1 MKSNNKVDPNDI
13 KSNSNIDYV
22 ESAYLKDFN
31 GVSSSLSSGNG
42 IFEKKSK
49 MAGVLLYF
57 MFLGGLINSGVSKSG
72 LNKAKVADD
81 DGSSDDGTSSLEESV
96 EEHKQPQTE
105 EIMNAELIAG
115 VN

>member
-1 MKSNNKVDPNDI
+1 M
-13 KSNSNIDYV
+13 Y
-22 ESAYLKDFN
+22 
-31 GVSSSLSSGNG
+31 
-42 IFEKKSK
+42 
-49 MAGVLLYF
+49 
-57 MFLGGLINSGVSKSG
+57 LGGLINSGVSKSG

-115 VN
+115 VNWYFQQNGTGNYQNIPFFFSIS

>member
-1 MKSNNKVDPNDI
+1 
-13 KSNSNIDYV
+13 
-22 ESAYLKDFN
+22 
-31 GVSSSLSSGNG
+31 
-42 IFEKKSK
+42 

-57 MFLGGLINSGVSKSG
+57 IFLGGLINSGVSKSG

-115 VN
+115 VNRYFQQNATGNNQNIPLFPFPINRKLPRTPR